1 MRPMVP
7 ADFRPGDR
15 VQVQLGLLRGRTGT
29 IVRPSRLLW
38 KQGWLIELD
47 GGTWA
52 LRRTSVTERA
62 LRHVS

>member
-1 MRPMVP
+1 MVL
-7 ADFRPGDR
+7 ADFRRGDR
-15 VQVQLGLLRGRTGT
+15 VRIQLGLLRGRTGT
-29 IVRPSRLLW
+29 VVRPSRVLR

-52 LRRTSVTERA
+52 LRRTAVTERA